1 MRKVLGICNLHDS
14 PKLGLLTEKRPLAA
28 VSFLG
33 RYGLID
39 FTLSNFTNSGI
50 DRVAILADD
59 HLNSLR
65 SHLARSETYIQNT
78 RLGFQR
84 IVFNEKYFSSPKF
97 NTDIANILANVG
109 WFSELSDEYV
119 IVAPSFY
126 LLPIDLSKVLDEH
139 IAKGAEASIV
149 YTKCA
154 TADVDFINGDTVTV
168 DKEGYISSFGSNT
181 GRKKERNISLEI
193 FVFNRQ
199 TFIDLITRAREISS
213 LYNIRD
219 MVKFSVANK
228 IFKLNAYEYVGYVAP
243 ILTLND
249 YVRYSFELLDY
260 ANRQKLFL
268 EDWPIYTTT
277 HNTPPSLYGEN
288 ADVRNS
294 FVANGSIINGK
305 VYNSVISRGVV
316 VEEGAELR
324 NCIVF
329 SRSIVG
335 KGSKLKYVLID
346 KDCRVANSNK
356 LSGDEENIVYVK
368 QGVII

>member
-50 DRVAILADD
+50 DRVAILASDY
-59 HLNSLR
+59 LNSLR

-97 NTDIANILANVG
+97 NTDIANLIANES
-109 WFSELSDEYV
+109 WFKELSDDYIV
-119 IVAPSFY
+119 VAPAFY
-126 LLPIDLSKVLDEH
+126 LLPIDLSKVIDEH
-139 IAKGAEASIV
+139 IAKGAEASVV
-149 YTKCA
+149 YTKCSR
-154 TADVDFINGDTVTV
+154 ADIDFINGDTVELSKDGFVTA
-168 DKEGYISSFGSNT
+168 FGSNT
-181 GRKKERNISLEI
+181 GRKKEKDISLEI

-199 TFIDLITRAREISS
+199 TFADLISRAREISS

-219 MVKFSVANK
+219 MVKYCVANK
-228 IFKLNAYEYVGYVAP
+228 LFKLNAYEYVGYVAP
-243 ILTLND
+243 ILSLED

-260 ANRQKLFL
+260 TNRQKLFL

-277 HNTPPSLYGEN
+277 HNTPPSLYGEK

-294 FVANGSIINGK
+294 FVANGSVINGK
-305 VYNSVISRGVV
+305 VHDSIISRGVV
-316 VEEGAELR
+316 IEEGAEVK

-329 SRSIVG
+329 SRSVIG
-335 KGSKLKYVLID
+335 KGAKLKYVLID
-346 KDCRVANSNK
+346 KDCHVENAKK

-368 QGVII
+368 QGVVI